1 MKIITKMELD
11 PGCFLY
17 MTESDTFEN
26 GTDLWWYIGSDEDRP
41 IVTRNDFVR
50 VSDDIALSIFS
61 LRQTKNNDPLRTDF
75 DSDDWKTECVE
86 RFERWIDT
94 NVGGWETD
102 PEKCRTRES
111 PPV

>member
-1 MKIITKMELD
+1 MKIITKIELD

-26 GTDLWWYIGSDEDRP
+26 GPHLWWYIGSSWS
-41 IVTRNDFVR
+41 VVR
-50 VSDDIALSIFS
+50 VSDDIALSLFS

-75 DSDDWKTECVE
+75 DSDDWKAECVE
-86 RFERWIDT
+86 RYERWIDHHA
-94 NVGGWETD
+94 GGWETD
-102 PEKCRTRES
+102 PEKCNITES

>member
-1 MKIITKMELD
+1 MKIITTQELD

-26 GTDLWWYIGSDEDRP
+26 GTDLWWYIGGEDRP
-41 IVTRNDFVR
+41 IDVHAVR

-75 DSDDWKTECVE
+75 DSDDWKTECME
-86 RFERWIDT
+86 RFERWIDI

-102 PEKCRTRES
+102 PEKCRTREC